1 MRHLLR
7 AIKAQRVE
15 PDVGHLRY
23 LIGVTSH
30 RSRRLRWD
38 PQVPLPLS
46 ELIFL
51 NEDDDI
57 RAWLLA
63 NQQEDKDPL
72 DLLLLESHQDEGEDP
87 GQTPELVGGTYPFFD
102 QDVWELGGD
111 EDLFPERSGEG
122 EGDGSDDED
131 AGVDEDENQRVGGGV
146 EEESV
151 EEESVEE
158 SGTSPIVVDD
168 EENVSFETQPTCNEQ
183 HDKNSQINYTHR
195 LN

>member
-15 PDVGHLRY
+15 PDVGHPRY
-23 LIGVTSH
+23 LIGATSH
-30 RSRRLRWD
+30 GSRRLRRH

-72 DLLLLESHQDEGEDP
+72 DLLLLESRQDEGEDP
-87 GQTPELVGGTYPFFD
+87 GVRHMPRQ
-102 QDVWELGGD
+102 
-111 EDLFPERSGEG
+111 
-122 EGDGSDDED
+122 
-131 AGVDEDENQRVGGGV
+131 
-146 EEESV
+146 
-151 EEESVEE
+151 
-158 SGTSPIVVDD
+158 
-168 EENVSFETQPTCNEQ
+168 
-183 HDKNSQINYTHR
+183 
-195 LN
+195 